1 MNLKPLILLMMSL
14 WTWVSFAQ
22 TQTKSFKISLPY
34 NKTKNS
40 LYSSI
45 RLLDT
50 RTDTT
55 DFGIAQKGALNR
67 RVKIVAER
75 PLSVQLTDVV
85 NALIDNTSKNGE
97 LLLVLRVC
105 SFAEVSGAMSGKGY
119 FHFRAVLFT
128 QENGQY
134 KKIVAI
140 DTAAVVK
147 AFDATQKMFMLGS
160 ETISY
165 FLESNLTKVAT
176 DELTLSF
183 GQLRS
188 IDDIEKSNLPLYAN
202 STYID
207 GIYYN
212 FKSFVN
218 QQPDETGVSAS
229 FDKKGR
235 VLRISYTD
243 RKGKP
248 RDIENRFIY
257 AFIYEGKPYIS
268 GDFTCYLMEKRNND
282 FYFTGKALDAKSGD
296 VAMASAFFGVM
307 GGLMA
312 SSATSVF
319 EMKIDH
325 LSGGFIRTKEVSK

>member
-1 MNLKPLILLMMSL
+1 MILKSIIKSL
-14 WTWVSFAQ
+14 SIFLFLSSYAQAQ
-22 TQTKSFKISLPY
+22 TEAFKISLPY
-34 NKTKNS
+34 NKKANS

-45 RLLDT
+45 RLLDA
-50 RTDTT
+50 RSDTT
-55 DFGIAQKGALNR
+55 DFGIAQKGAFNK
-67 RVKIVAER
+67 RVKIIAEP
-75 PLSVQLTDVV
+75 PLSLQLNDVV
-85 NALIDNTSKNGE
+85 NALIDNTAQNRE
-97 LLLVLRVC
+97 LLLVLRQC
-105 SFAEVSGAMSGKGY
+105 SFAEVTGGMSERGY
-119 FHFRAVLFT
+119 FHFRAILFT
-128 QENGQY
+128 LENGLY
-134 KKIVAI
+134 KMVASI
-140 DTAAVVK
+140 DTVAQVKSMGVTKKLFRTGSDAV
-147 AFDATQKMFMLGS
+147 
-160 ETISY
+160 SY
-165 FLESNLTKVAT
+165 FIESNLVKEAH

-188 IDDIEKSNLPLYAN
+188 IDDIEKNKLPLFVN
-202 STYID
+202 STYTD

-218 QQPDETGVSAS
+218 QQPNETGVSSS

-257 AFIYEGKPYIS
+257 AFVYEGKPYIS
-268 GDFTCYLMEKRNND
+268 GDFTCYPLEKRDND
-282 FYFTGKALDAKSGD
+282 FYFTGKALDAKSSD
-296 VAMASAFFGVM
+296 VAMASAFFGIM

-325 LSGGFIRTKEVSK
+325 LSGGFIRIKEVEK